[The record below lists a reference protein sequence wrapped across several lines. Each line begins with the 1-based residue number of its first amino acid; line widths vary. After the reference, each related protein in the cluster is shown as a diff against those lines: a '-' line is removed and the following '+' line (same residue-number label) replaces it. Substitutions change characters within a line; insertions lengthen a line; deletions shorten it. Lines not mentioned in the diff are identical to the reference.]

1 MKTYD
6 AIVIGGG
13 PGGYICAIRLAQLKQ
28 KVVCIEKDEVGGVC
42 LNWGCVPSKALIAT
56 SHSYEKLK
64 SGASMGLMADNVR
77 VDVHKMQDWKAGIVK
92 KLTGG
97 IRGLLRG
104 NGAELLYGEA
114 RVTSASSVEVRTK
127 EGTVE
132 TLSAKAIVVAT
143 GSTTIEIPGFAF
155 DGKRILGAK
164 DVVSL
169 REIPKRLLVI
179 GGGVIG
185 LELGSVYQRLGSEL
199 VVVEMTPG
207 LMPGVDPECTAVV
220 EKKLVKHGA
229 RIFKGTKATGY
240 KANDDGSVLVSL
252 EVSEGGATRHE
263 SVECDVVLVAV
274 GMRPNGAGLG
284 LEELGV
290 KVERGFVPTDAQ
302 GRTNVP
308 SVYAVGDVSGP
319 PMLAHKA
326 SKEGEVVA
334 EVIAGHKAAKDWVA
348 IPGAIFTDPE
358 VATAGLTEAQAKERG
373 VEVRVGKFPFAALG
387 RALAVGETDG
397 FFKVVADQKTH
408 EVLGIHIVG
417 PSATDL
423 ISEGMLALEM
433 HAVLEDIGL
442 TMHPHPTLGEG
453 LMQASLHGLGQ
464 ATDILNR

>member
-433 HAVLEDIGL
+433 HAFLEDIGL